1 MTWPES
7 WSNGPVTLYR
17 ERLWAPPV
25 LYLATALVIPASL
38 LVFLP
43 ISVLAGVLV
52 AIGMYLAVLVLLWVL
67 APTIEVTETEFRAGR
82 AHLPRTLVG
91 EVAGFEGAEATT
103 QRGPKLDARAWTLF
117 RGYVRGVVKVEVQDP
132 ADPTP
137 YWLVSVR
144 NPSAVVAA
152 LRS

>member
-1 MTWPES
+1 M
-7 WSNGPVTLYR
+7 TLYR
-17 ERLWAPPV
+17 ERLWAPPA

-52 AIGMYLAVLVLLWVL
+52 AIGMYLGVLVLLWVL
-67 APTIEVTETEFRAGR
+67 APVVEVTDTEFRAGR
-82 AHLPRTLVG
+82 ARLPRALVG
-91 EVAGFEGAEATT
+91 SVEAYEGAEATT
-103 QRGPKLDARAWTLF
+103 QRGPRLDARAWTLF
-117 RGYVRGVVKVEVQDP
+117 RGYVRDVVKVEVRDD

-144 NPSAVVAA
+144 QPAKVVEA

>member
-1 MTWPES
+1 
-7 WSNGPVTLYR
+7 
-17 ERLWAPPV
+17 
-25 LYLATALVIPASL
+25 
-38 LVFLP
+38 
-43 ISVLAGVLV
+43 
-52 AIGMYLAVLVLLWVL
+52 
-67 APTIEVTETEFRAGR
+67 
-82 AHLPRTLVG
+82 VG
-91 EVAGFEGAEATT
+91 EVEGYEGAEATT

>member
-1 MTWPES
+1 M
-7 WSNGPVTLYR
+7 TLYR
-17 ERLWAPPV
+17 ERLWAPPA
-25 LYLATALVIPASL
+25 LYLATALVIPATL

-52 AIGMYLAVLVLLWVL
+52 AIGMELGVLVLLWAL
-67 APTIEVTETEFRAGR
+67 APTIEVTDSEFRAGK
-82 AHLPRTLVG
+82 AHLPRALVG
-91 EVAGFEGAEATT
+91 SVEAFEGAEATT

-117 RGYVRGVVKVEVQDP
+117 RGYVRGVVKVEVRDD

-144 NPSAVVAA
+144 QPTKVVEAMQHT
-152 LRS
+152 R

>member
-1 MTWPES
+1 M
-7 WSNGPVTLYR
+7 YR
-17 ERLWAPPV
+17 ERLWAPPA

-52 AIGMYLAVLVLLWVL
+52 AIGMEIGVLVLLWAL
-67 APTIEVTETEFRAGR
+67 APTIEVTDTEFRAGR
-82 AHLPRTLVG
+82 AHLPREVVG
-91 EVAGFEGAEATT
+91 EVEGFEGAAATS
-103 QRGPKLDARAWTLF
+103 QRGPELDARAWTLF
-117 RGYVRGVVKVEVQDP
+117 RGYVRGVVKVEVRDD

-144 NPSAVVAA
+144 RPDAVVAA

>member
-1 MTWPES
+1 MTWCQS
-7 WSNGPVTLYR
+7 WSNGVVTLYR

-43 ISVLAGVLV
+43 ISVLAGILV
-52 AIGMYLAVLVLLWVL
+52 AIGMYLGVLVLLWVL

-82 AHLPRTLVG
+82 AHLPRALVG
-91 EVAGFEGAEATT
+91 AVEGYEGAEATT
-103 QRGPKLDARAWTLF
+103 QRGPALDARAWTLF
-117 RGYVRGVVKVEVQDP
+117 RGYVRGVVKVEVEDP